1 MPNRYPFYFSLSRR
15 RFLSLLPGGFAGAA
29 LAAVEDAPRLA
40 VQRREIE
47 VLGRPAEASRLALQ
61 NGQEGLH
68 LEPGERLRFLFHNEL
83 GMTLRAHLH
92 GQTPPA
98 GMAAAVEG
106 DGYLGFDLEP
116 RPGSHWIH
124 STGDL
129 TRQRL
134 LAAPLIVHGPRPPW
148 PELTVL
154 LQDFCFRPAEE
165 ILANWQDPAW
175 RRSFQPDTCLANG
188 YGLDAPDPVRVAP
201 GQRLLLRLINAAAT
215 SDFILDA
222 GPLRAQLV
230 AVDGNPV
237 RPLPVRKLPLLLGQ
251 RADLLLDMPPEHGA
265 WGLLARRA
273 GSRLRT
279 GIIFGTRRGYVRR
292 LPPLAES
299 KADEVD
305 PAFDVRL
312 APPQPESPMRQER
325 RLALRLAEGASG
337 APWRLISEDGQPLA
351 MRLGE
356 KVELTVRNETATA
369 HVLHLHGHHVRMAGL
384 NGQALPGI
392 LRDTFAVPARGSA
405 TIVFRADRAG
415 DWPIAGQNLYDGL
428 SGLSATL
435 SCRE

>member
-1 MPNRYPFYFSLSRR
+1 MRDPTLLSSPFSRR

-29 LAAVEDAPRLA
+29 LAAVEEEPRLVA
-40 VQRREIE
+40 QRREIE
-47 VLGRPAEASRLALQ
+47 VLGRPAEAFRLALR

-68 LEPGERLRFLFHNEL
+68 LEPGDRLRFVLHNEQ
-83 GMTLRAHLH
+83 GVALRPHLH

-98 GMAAAVEG
+98 GTEAAVQAGG
-106 DGYLGFDLEP
+106 DLGVDLAP

-175 RRSFQPDTCLANG
+175 RQNFQPDTCLANG
-188 YGLDAPDPVRVAP
+188 HGLDAPDPVRVAP

-222 GPLRAQLV
+222 GPLRAQLM

-251 RADLLLDMPPEHGA
+251 RADLLLEIPPEHGA
-265 WGLLARRA
+265 WSLLARRA
-273 GSRLRT
+273 RSRLQT
-279 GIIFGTRRGYVRR
+279 GIIFGTRRGQIRR
-292 LPPLAES
+292 LSLLGEGAAEGG
-299 KADEVD
+299 D
-305 PAFDVRL
+305 PAIDMRL
-312 APPQPESPMRQER
+312 APPQPDPHLRQER
-325 RLALRLAEGASG
+325 RLALRLADGAPG

-351 MRLGE
+351 LRPGDE
-356 KVELTVRNETATA
+356 VELTLRNATATG
-369 HVLHLHGHHVRMAGL
+369 HVLHLHGHHVRVIGL
-384 NGQALPGI
+384 NGQLLPGI

-405 TIVFRADRAG
+405 VIAFRADRAG
-415 DWPIAGQNLYDGL
+415 DWPIVGQNLYDGL